1 MPGRPVQRFLPRLL
15 PCFLLCGL
23 VEWPTPAMA
32 LPAKAPI
39 SGIAPL
45 ARQQVRITASV
56 RPTMTVRQNAIGNNR
71 RWPDVRQSFCIW
83 SNSPTRSYD
92 VRIELDDGQVASQS
106 QRPAPLQIRW
116 NGESVAPIVAGRA
129 SWIRD
134 QLAEGDS
141 ASCERVSS
149 ILETMNVERSSGL
162 LMLMI
167 SPQ

>member
-1 MPGRPVQRFLPRLL
+1 MPGRPVQRSLPRLL

-23 VEWPTPAMA
+23 MEWSTPAMA
-32 LPAKAPI
+32 LPAETPI
-39 SGIAPL
+39 SGIVPL
-45 ARQQVRITASV
+45 AHQQVRITVSV

-71 RWPDVRQSFCIW
+71 RWPDVRLSFCIW

-92 VRIELDDGQVASQS
+92 VRVEFDDGQVASQS

-116 NGESVAPIVAGRA
+116 NSESVAPIVAGRA

-134 QLAEGDS
+134 QIAEGDS
-141 ASCERVSS
+141 ASCERISS